1 MVVPS
6 QFYCAFGKTSQN
18 KGFHA
23 LGFVGPMSEP
33 VLCIEAVSAFSCS
46 VELNAPIAILR
57 RGFTYDM
64 ILAQGYSILGK
75 ADPATEH

>member
-1 MVVPS
+1 MVMPS
-6 QFYCAFGKTSQN
+6 RFYCAFAKIPQN
-18 KGFHA
+18 KGLHA
-23 LGFVGPMSEP
+23 VGFVWPMSEP
-33 VLCIEAVSAFSCS
+33 VLCIQAGGAFSCS
-46 VELNAPIAILR
+46 VELNTPIAILR